1 VGLLQGEDML
11 AVQRNRMLR
20 SLANQLRENV
30 ELESGLRDGLDQRSD
45 WTQLPWSELESR
57 ISVMNGG
64 SRFLEDFREL
74 LQQFM
79 DITFSGQR
87 LIDQAPQLLHTVV
100 ELASKV
106 DSSGE
111 KPETKGDADAAEFE
125 QRLLDSV
132 GPGRQDEAREVIRLA
147 RLSWRLRD
155 DDNILVARLESQLLR
170 ALQIAASRLQQAGRL
185 SPDATASVEAAEAIA
200 AALRDPWIDPVI
212 IPPAEADKVSTR
224 TSNTR
229 EMPRQLIG
237 QPAAPGFATGTVRV
251 IRQPQDLGAFHAG
264 EVLVCDA
271 IQPMMTHVVPLAAAV
286 VERRGGM
293 LIHGAIIARE
303 LGIPCVNGVPEAA
316 EQLAEGQRVTVDG
329 YLGLVTIGEPEFDL
343 ELG

>member
-1 VGLLQGEDML
+1 
-11 AVQRNRMLR
+11 MLR
-20 SLANQLRENV
+20 SLASQLRENR
-30 ELESGLRDGLDQRSD
+30 ELESGLRDALHQQSD
-45 WTQLPWSELESR
+45 LTHLPWSELESR
-57 ISVMNGG
+57 ISAMNGG
-64 SRFLEDFREL
+64 RRFFEDFGEL

-106 DSSGE
+106 DGSGD
-111 KPETKGDADAAEFE
+111 KTETGSDGCAAEFE
-125 QRLLDSV
+125 QRLLDAV
-132 GPGRQDEAREVIRLA
+132 GPDRHDEAREVIRLG

-155 DDNILVARLESQLLR
+155 DDNILVAKLESQLLR
-170 ALQIAASRLQQAGRL
+170 ALQVAASRLEQARRL
-185 SPDATASVEAAEAIA
+185 AADAAVSVEKADTIV
-200 AALRDPWIDPVI
+200 AALRDPSASPVV

-224 TSNTR
+224 PTDTR
-229 EMPRQLIG
+229 ETPRQLIG
-237 QPAAPGFATGTVRV
+237 QPAAPGLASGTVRV
-251 IRQPQDLGAFHAG
+251 VREPHDLGAFHAG
-264 EVLVCDA
+264 EILVCDA

-329 YLGLVTIGEPEFDL
+329 HLGIVTVGEPEFDL
-343 ELG
+343 EL